1 MASITQFASQ
11 LNTSARPNQF
21 RVLITFPGGIDN
33 AIDALNAAVYLT
45 CQGSV
50 PQSTIEDIQ
59 IMFRGKQYHEAGERT
74 YSPWTCQIYNSSDF
88 KVRRALEQWSHSILA
103 AESTAGE
110 DRPRLYKKAVEIQH
124 LDRNGHVLRTYILH
138 GAYPQE
144 VGEIQLDFSQ
154 GNTIEQFSCTFV
166 YDYFTIKD
174 GKNKD
179 YKLPEED
186 DENTIGKT
194 LTTESQVYKNV

>member
-1 MASITQFASQ
+1 MASISQFAAY
-11 LNTSARPNQF
+11 LNASARPNQF
-21 RVLITFPGGIDN
+21 KIHINFPPDISYAN
-33 AIDALNAAVYLT
+33 YVNNAALYLT
-45 CQGSV
+45 CQGSI

-88 KVRRALEQWSHSILA
+88 MVRKALEQWSHSIIA

-110 DRPRLYKKAVEIQH
+110 DIPTFYKTSVVIKH
-124 LDRNGHVLRTYILH
+124 LDRNGHVLRTYTLK

-154 GNTIEQFSCTFV
+154 GNAIEQFSCTFV
-166 YDYFTIKD
+166 YDYFTIED
-174 GKNKD
+174 GSKNSVVD
-179 YKLPEED
+179 SNEILT
-186 DENTIGKT
+186 NTIGKT
-194 LTTESQVYKNV
+194 LTKVSF